1 MSRRIP
7 VQFRKRG
14 YYIVRLKPKETVDL
28 TNTADYESEYA
39 IVKRDQNAV
48 RVYQGGNIGKNAL
61 RNGTNLQNLTVE
73 NIESGPFK
81 QVEEVLQAFRLKT
94 SKSTGE
100 KLSHG
105 VQLARE
111 VMAVPENR
119 ASVELNFQLAQKLS
133 RAVVETTV
141 THEIDPQKEI
151 VDIDKILCCL
161 RTGGMY
167 VGKKSFLH
175 FTYIFFAAVIAAAG
189 LWTNSGPSVVASMLV
204 SSMMEPINGMRTVFS
219 NVKSSVKPQVRF
231 AYHLLTLMV
240 DMCIC
245 IAVGALAGAF
255 SMTERDD
262 GWDPKNG
269 TQVKFTNLEYLS
281 DNNVNDTRRDILDE
295 LETILLPTEMSGRA
309 KSMGLVVAIVVA
321 GASAFALYFAD
332 RADNKSALVGI
343 GISASLLP
351 PMVNAGMLWAIS
363 RYNKINI
370 DGVNLA
376 DMGWISFALTWINV
390 GVILFIWAVMSKIL
404 PNEKQKKMPVVAGK
418 RVVEMVPATG
428 YGEKTRLLF

>member
-1 MSRRIP
+1 
-7 VQFRKRG
+7 
-14 YYIVRLKPKETVDL
+14 VRLKPKRVDL
-28 TNTADYESEYA
+28 TNTADYEAEYG
-39 IVKRDQNAV
+39 IVKREQNPTILKL
-48 RVYQGGNIGKNAL
+48 YQGENDDVMNIRIGEVDQIIA
-61 RNGTNLQNLTVE
+61 
-73 NIESGPFK
+73 GPFGQEK
-81 QVEEVLQAFRLKT
+81 DARLEYET
-94 SKSTGE
+94 VTAKSTGDG
-100 KLSHG
+100 LTHG
-105 VQLARE
+105 VQL
-111 VMAVPENR
+111 VQKVLAVPSSMASIKENFR
-119 ASVELNFQLAQKLS
+119 NIQRIAE
-133 RAVVETTV
+133 AVQETTV

-189 LWTNSGPSVVASMLV
+189 LWTNSGPSVIASMLV

-231 AYHLLTLMV
+231 AYHLLTLV
-240 DMCIC
+240 GDMCIC

-255 SMTERDD
+255 SMTERQD
-262 GWDPKNG
+262 GWSPKNG

-370 DGVNLA
+370 DGENLA

-390 GVILFIWAVMSKIL
+390 GVILFIWGTMSKFIQ
-404 PNEKQKKMPVVAGK
+404 PRICPKRKTRRYAQAVPVN
-418 RVVEMVPATG
+418 VEMVPATG
-428 YGEKTRLLF
+428 YGENTRLLF